1 VQQKDERGPCG
12 GKFGLVFY
20 LVLCWYGRQYGEG
33 NTELTFLCPF
43 ILYGVKM
50 TIMNDYRQF
59 LATVTVDAGRLLR
72 ERLNDRHEVRYK
84 GEINL
89 VTEADLLS
97 ETLIMERI
105 RRSFPGHD
113 ILTEESPET
122 TNGSCF
128 RWIIDPLDGTTN
140 YSHGYPVFC
149 ISIALEVEGEILL
162 GAVYNPM
169 LKELFFAEKGEGA
182 SLNGSRLSVSRTADL
197 NKGLLATGF
206 PYDLREDRNNNMN
219 YFKALAMSAQAVRR
233 SGSAALDLAYLAAG
247 RFDGFWE
254 LKLMPWDTAAGWLLV
269 TEAGGVVTDL
279 CGGPY
284 GLGCPHILAGNGVI
298 NGQLLRV
305 IAETDPLYT
314 P

>member
-1 VQQKDERGPCG
+1 MENLDWLSAR
-12 GKFGLVFY
+12 FY
-20 LVLCWYGRQYGEG
+20 AGMAANPENGSKHL
-33 NTELTFLCPF
+33 FLF
-43 ILYGVKM
+43 DMDGVKM
-50 TIMNDYRQF
+50 AVIKDYRRF
-59 LATVTVDAGRLLR
+59 LEKIAVEAGELLKAR
-72 ERLNDRHEVRYK
+72 FNDRHKVQYK

-97 ETLIMERI
+97 EALVTERI
-105 RRSFPGHD
+105 RGSFPGHD
-113 ILTEESPET
+113 ILSEESPGT
-122 TNGSCF
+122 TNGSRF

-140 YSHGYPVFC
+140 YSHGYPVFSV
-149 ISIALEVEGEILL
+149 SIALEVEGEILL
-162 GAVYNPM
+162 GAVCNPM
-169 LKELFFAEKGEGA
+169 LMELFMAEKGAGA
-182 SLNGSRLSVSRTADL
+182 SLNGRRLSVSRMADL

-206 PYDLREDRNNNMN
+206 PYDLRQDRNNNMN

-279 CGGPY
+279 FGDPF
-284 GLGCPHILAGNGVI
+284 GLESPHILAGNGLI
-298 NGQLLRV
+298 NKDLLRI
-305 IAETDPLYT
+305 IADTDPLYT

>member
-1 VQQKDERGPCG
+1 LD
-12 GKFGLVFY
+12 
-20 LVLCWYGRQYGEG
+20 GE
-33 NTELTFLCPF
+33 
-43 ILYGVKM
+43 KM
-50 TIMNDYRQF
+50 TVMNDYRQF
-59 LATVTVDAGRLLR
+59 LATIIVEAGALLKGRLN
-72 ERLNDRHEVRYK
+72 ERHTVQYK

-122 TNGSCF
+122 TNGSRF

-140 YSHGYPVFC
+140 YSHGYPIFC
-149 ISIALEVEGEILL
+149 TSIALEVEGEIVL

-169 LKELFFAEKGEGA
+169 LMELFMAEKGEGA

-197 NKGLLATGF
+197 SRGLLATGF

-219 YFKALAMSAQAVRR
+219 YFKALAMRAQAVRR
-233 SGSAALDLAYLAAG
+233 SGAAALDLAYLAAG

-254 LKLMPWDTAAGWLLV
+254 LKMMPWDTAAGWLLV

-284 GLGCPHILAGNGVI
+284 GLRSPHILAGNGVI
-298 NGQLLRV
+298 NGELLRV
-305 IAETDPLYT
+305 IAETDPLDT

>member
-1 VQQKDERGPCG
+1 MFLDGVMMTAMDE
-12 GKFGLVFY
+12 
-20 LVLCWYGRQYGEG
+20 
-33 NTELTFLCPF
+33 
-43 ILYGVKM
+43 
-50 TIMNDYRQF
+50 YRSF
-59 LATVTVDAGRLLR
+59 LATVIVEAGGVLR
-72 ERLNDRHEVRYK
+72 EKLNDRHTVRFK

-97 ETLIMERI
+97 ETLIVERI

-122 TNGSCF
+122 TNGSRF

-140 YSHGYPVFC
+140 YSHGYPIFC
-149 ISIALEVEGEILL
+149 VSIALQVEGEILL

-169 LKELFFAEKGEGA
+169 LMELFMAEKGEGA
-182 SLNGSRLSVSRTADL
+182 TLNGSRLSVSRTADL
-197 NKGLLATGF
+197 SKGLLATGF

-219 YFKALAMSAQAVRR
+219 YFRALAMSTQAVRR
-233 SGSAALDLAYLAAG
+233 AGSAALDLAYVAAG

-279 CGGPY
+279 YGGPY
-284 GLGCPHILAGNGVI
+284 GLRSPHILAGNGLI
-298 NGQLLRV
+298 NGEMLRV
-305 IAETDPLYT
+305 IAETDPLDI

>member
-1 VQQKDERGPCG
+1 
-12 GKFGLVFY
+12 
-20 LVLCWYGRQYGEG
+20 
-33 NTELTFLCPF
+33 
-43 ILYGVKM
+43 
-50 TIMNDYRQF
+50 MNEYRHF
-59 LATVTVDAGRLLR
+59 LATVIVEAGELLR
-72 ERLNDRHEVRYK
+72 ERFNDCHKVWYK

-89 VTEADLLS
+89 VTETDLLS
-97 ETLIMERI
+97 ETLITERI

-122 TNGSCF
+122 RNGSRF

-140 YSHGYPVFC
+140 YSHGYPIFC

-169 LKELFFAEKGEGA
+169 LKELFVAEKGGGA
-182 SLNGSRLSVSRTADL
+182 SLNGSRLSVSRTANL

-206 PYDLREDRNNNMN
+206 PYDLRKDRNNNMN
-219 YFKALAMSAQAVRR
+219 YFKALAISAQAVRR
-233 SGSAALDLAYLAAG
+233 SGAAALDLAYLAAG

-284 GLGCPHILAGNGVI
+284 GLLCPHILAGNGFI
-298 NGQLLRV
+298 NGELLRV
-305 IAETDPLYT
+305 IANTDPLCT

>member
-1 VQQKDERGPCG
+1 MD
-12 GKFGLVFY
+12 
-20 LVLCWYGRQYGEG
+20 
-33 NTELTFLCPF
+33 
-43 ILYGVKM
+43 GVKM
-50 TIMNDYRQF
+50 TAMDEYRQF
-59 LATVTVDAGRLLR
+59 LAEVIIEAGGLLGAR
-72 ERLNDRHEVRYK
+72 FNDRHEVRYK

-97 ETLIMERI
+97 EALIVERI

-113 ILTEESPET
+113 ILAEESSET
-122 TNGSCF
+122 ANGSRF

-140 YSHGYPVFC
+140 YSHGYPIFC
-149 ISIALEVEGEILL
+149 VSIALEVEGEILL
-162 GAVYNPM
+162 CAVYNPM

-182 SLNGSRLSVSRTADL
+182 FLNGSRLSVSGTADL
-197 NKGLLATGF
+197 NEGLLATGF

-219 YFKALAMSAQAVRR
+219 YFKALAMSVQAVRR

-254 LKLMPWDTAAGWLLV
+254 LKPMPWDTAAGWLLV

-279 CGGPY
+279 CGGAY
-284 GLGCPHILAGNGVI
+284 GLSSPHILAGNGVI
-298 NGQLLRV
+298 NRELLRV
-305 IAETDPLYT
+305 IAETDPFDT